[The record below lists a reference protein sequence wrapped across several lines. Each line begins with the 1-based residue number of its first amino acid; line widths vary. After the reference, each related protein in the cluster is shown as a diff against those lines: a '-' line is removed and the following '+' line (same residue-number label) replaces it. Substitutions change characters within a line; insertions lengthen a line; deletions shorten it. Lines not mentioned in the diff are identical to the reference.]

1 MFRFFSEKHWFIW
14 SWLGSF
20 IILSSLW
27 VQVEIDVKINEW
39 FGVFYDMIQKALAE
53 PNAVSIEE
61 YFASLFSF
69 ITLAGMYIAV
79 YVAISFFTAHFLFR
93 WRTAMV
99 EWYHSVYDKARKI
112 EGASQRVQE
121 DTIKFTRIMEG
132 LGTSLI
138 ESIMILI
145 QFIPILFGLSI
156 GIPIFFFGDWEYGL
170 IVGALIWTIGG
181 TVFLIVLGLILRQVG
196 VEYDLQKQEAAYRKI
211 LVIAED
217 DGSVRPKKIDE
228 LFDDVRKIHFLSY
241 IRYLYFNIGRI
252 AYLQAN
258 VLSAYVFLA
267 PAIVAGA
274 VTLGVMQQIIRAFG
288 RVEGSMQYLLKA
300 WPTII
305 ELASVYKR
313 LREFESKIKQEEL
326 IDEIEVVIT
335 PGSRLVGRKQ
345 NYFTK
350 LAYEEL
356 FLLGMWRKGA
366 RFRTRLSKQIFKVG
380 DVLLLGVRDP
390 DEEDVSAKI
399 NLLGLMPIRSR
410 EISTLPSRS
419 RFLKALV
426 FFTTSILLA
435 ALNIINVL
443 TAFLICVLGFVGIKI
458 LKSNLY
464 RHIEWPIV
472 IMLAAMIPIG
482 QALESTGITAQIAS
496 GVVSFAGD
504 LHVFW
509 ILMIILIIT
518 MLITDVINLSLIHI

>member
-1 MFRFFSEKHWFIW
+1 MFKFFNSKKWFLWAWI
-14 SWLGSF
+14 GSF
-20 IILSSLW
+20 VILSSLW
-27 VQVEIDVKINEW
+27 VQVVIDVKINEW

-145 QFIPILFGLSI
+145 QFVPILFGLSI

-181 TVFLIVLGLILRQVG
+181 TVFLIVLGLILRLVG

-217 DGSVRPKKIDE
+217 NETVRPKRIDE
-228 LFDDVRKIHFLSY
+228 LFDDVRKIHYLSY
-241 IRYLYFNIGRI
+241 LRYLYFNIGRI

-267 PAIVAGA
+267 PAIVAGV

-313 LREFESKIKQEEL
+313 LREFEDK
-326 IDEIEVVIT
+326 
-335 PGSRLVGRKQ
+335 
-345 NYFTK
+345 
-350 LAYEEL
+350 
-356 FLLGMWRKGA
+356 
-366 RFRTRLSKQIFKVG
+366 
-380 DVLLLGVRDP
+380 
-390 DEEDVSAKI
+390 
-399 NLLGLMPIRSR
+399 
-410 EISTLPSRS
+410 
-419 RFLKALV
+419 
-426 FFTTSILLA
+426 
-435 ALNIINVL
+435 
-443 TAFLICVLGFVGIKI
+443 
-458 LKSNLY
+458 LKSSEDDAT
-464 RHIEWPIV
+464 IE
-472 IMLAAMIPIG
+472 LK
-482 QALESTGITAQIAS
+482 
-496 GVVSFAGD
+496 
-504 LHVFW
+504 
-509 ILMIILIIT
+509 
-518 MLITDVINLSLIHI
+518 

>member
-1 MFRFFSEKHWFIW
+1 MFRFFTEKNWFYW
-14 SWLGSF
+14 SWIGSF

-69 ITLAGMYIAV
+69 ITLAAMYIAV
-79 YVAISFFTAHFLFR
+79 YVAISFFTAHYLFR
-93 WRTAMV
+93 WRTSMV

-145 QFIPILFGLSI
+145 QFIPILFGLSV
-156 GIPIFFFGDWEYGL
+156 GIPIFFFGEWEYGL

-181 TVFLIVLGLILRQVG
+181 TVFLIVLGLILRLVG
-196 VEYDLQKQEAAYRKI
+196 IEYDLQKQEAAYRKI

-217 DGSVRPKKIDE
+217 DGNVRPKGIDE

-241 IRYLYFNIGRI
+241 LRYLYFNIGRI

-267 PAIVAGA
+267 PAIVAGV

-313 LREFESKIKQEEL
+313 LREFE
-326 IDEIEVVIT
+326 T
-335 PGSRLVGRKQ
+335 
-345 NYFTK
+345 
-350 LAYEEL
+350 
-356 FLLGMWRKGA
+356 
-366 RFRTRLSKQIFKVG
+366 
-380 DVLLLGVRDP
+380 
-390 DEEDVSAKI
+390 KI
-399 NLLGLMPIRSR
+399 NQ
-410 EISTLPSRS
+410 ED
-419 RFLKALV
+419 LV
-426 FFTTSILLA
+426 DE
-435 ALNIINVL
+435 
-443 TAFLICVLGFVGIKI
+443 KI
-458 LKSNLY
+458 
-464 RHIEWPIV
+464 
-472 IMLAAMIPIG
+472 
-482 QALESTGITAQIAS
+482 
-496 GVVSFAGD
+496 
-504 LHVFW
+504 
-509 ILMIILIIT
+509 
-518 MLITDVINLSLIHI
+518 

>member
-1 MFRFFSEKHWFIW
+1 MFRFFTEKNWFLW
-14 SWLGSF
+14 SWIGSF

-69 ITLAGMYIAV
+69 ITLAAMYIAV
-79 YVAISFFTAHFLFR
+79 YVAISFFTAHYLFR
-93 WRTAMV
+93 WRTSMV
-99 EWYHSVYDKARKI
+99 DWYHSVYDKARKI

-145 QFIPILFGLSI
+145 QFIPILFGLSV
-156 GIPIFFFGDWEYGL
+156 GIPIFFFGEWEYGL

-181 TVFLIVLGLILRQVG
+181 TVFLIVLGLILRLVG
-196 VEYDLQKQEAAYRKI
+196 IEYDLQKQEAAYRKI

-217 DGSVRPKKIDE
+217 DGSIRPKTIDE

-241 IRYLYFNIGRI
+241 LRYLYFNIGRI

-267 PAIVAGA
+267 PAIVAGV

-313 LREFESKIKQEEL
+313 LREFENKIIQEEFV
-326 IDEIEVVIT
+326 DE
-335 PGSRLVGRKQ
+335 
-345 NYFTK
+345 
-350 LAYEEL
+350 
-356 FLLGMWRKGA
+356 
-366 RFRTRLSKQIFKVG
+366 KV
-380 DVLLLGVRDP
+380 
-390 DEEDVSAKI
+390 
-399 NLLGLMPIRSR
+399 
-410 EISTLPSRS
+410 
-419 RFLKALV
+419 
-426 FFTTSILLA
+426 
-435 ALNIINVL
+435 
-443 TAFLICVLGFVGIKI
+443 
-458 LKSNLY
+458 
-464 RHIEWPIV
+464 
-472 IMLAAMIPIG
+472 
-482 QALESTGITAQIAS
+482 
-496 GVVSFAGD
+496 
-504 LHVFW
+504 
-509 ILMIILIIT
+509 
-518 MLITDVINLSLIHI
+518 

>member
-1 MFRFFSEKHWFIW
+1 MFKFFNSKKWFLWAWI
-14 SWLGSF
+14 GSF

-27 VQVEIDVKINEW
+27 VQVVIDVKINEW

-145 QFIPILFGLSI
+145 QFIPILFGLSF
-156 GIPIFFFGDWEYGL
+156 GIPIFFFGEWEYGL

-181 TVFLIVLGLILRQVG
+181 TVFLIVLGLILRLVG

-217 DGSVRPKKIDE
+217 DETVRPKTIDE

-241 IRYLYFNIGRI
+241 LRYLYFNIGRI

-267 PAIVAGA
+267 PAIVAGV

-313 LREFESKIKQEEL
+313 LREFE
-326 IDEIEVVIT
+326 D
-335 PGSRLVGRKQ
+335 
-345 NYFTK
+345 K
-350 LAYEEL
+350 L
-356 FLLGMWRKGA
+356 K
-366 RFRTRLSKQIFKVG
+366 SSQ
-380 DVLLLGVRDP
+380 
-390 DEEDVSAKI
+390 EDV
-399 NLLGLMPIRSR
+399 
-410 EISTLPSRS
+410 T
-419 RFLKALV
+419 
-426 FFTTSILLA
+426 
-435 ALNIINVL
+435 
-443 TAFLICVLGFVGIKI
+443 
-458 LKSNLY
+458 
-464 RHIEWPIV
+464 IE
-472 IMLAAMIPIG
+472 
-482 QALESTGITAQIAS
+482 SK
-496 GVVSFAGD
+496 
-504 LHVFW
+504 
-509 ILMIILIIT
+509 
-518 MLITDVINLSLIHI
+518 

>member
-1 MFRFFSEKHWFIW
+1 MFKFFTNKKWFLW
-14 SWLGSF
+14 AWVGSF
-20 IILSSLW
+20 VILSSLW

-53 PNAVSIEE
+53 PNAVTIEE

-93 WRTAMV
+93 WRTSMV

-138 ESIMILI
+138 ESVMILI
-145 QFIPILFGLSI
+145 QFVPILFGLSV

-181 TVFLIVLGLILRQVG
+181 TVFLIVLGLILRLVG

-217 DGSVRPKKIDE
+217 NETIRPKRIDE

-241 IRYLYFNIGRI
+241 LRYLYFNIGRI

-267 PAIVAGA
+267 PAIVAGV

-313 LREFESKIKQEEL
+313 LREFEDKLKSP
-326 IDEIEVVIT
+326 DEIETI
-335 PGSRLVGRKQ
+335 
-345 NYFTK
+345 
-350 LAYEEL
+350 E
-356 FLLGMWRKGA
+356 
-366 RFRTRLSKQIFKVG
+366 SK
-380 DVLLLGVRDP
+380 
-390 DEEDVSAKI
+390 
-399 NLLGLMPIRSR
+399 
-410 EISTLPSRS
+410 
-419 RFLKALV
+419 
-426 FFTTSILLA
+426 
-435 ALNIINVL
+435 
-443 TAFLICVLGFVGIKI
+443 
-458 LKSNLY
+458 
-464 RHIEWPIV
+464 
-472 IMLAAMIPIG
+472 
-482 QALESTGITAQIAS
+482 
-496 GVVSFAGD
+496 
-504 LHVFW
+504 
-509 ILMIILIIT
+509 
-518 MLITDVINLSLIHI
+518 

>member
-1 MFRFFSEKHWFIW
+1 MFRFFNSKKWFLWAWI
-14 SWLGSF
+14 GSF

-27 VQVEIDVKINEW
+27 VQVLIDVKINEW

-53 PNAVSIEE
+53 PNVVSIEE

-93 WRTAMV
+93 WRTSMV

-145 QFIPILFGLSI
+145 QFTPILFGLSI
-156 GIPIFFFGDWEYGL
+156 GIPIFFFGEWEYGL

-181 TVFLIVLGLILRQVG
+181 TVFLIVLGLILRLVG

-217 DGSVRPKKIDE
+217 DETVRPKRIDE

-241 IRYLYFNIGRI
+241 LRYLYFNIGRI

-258 VLSAYVFLA
+258 VLSAYVFLT
-267 PAIVAGA
+267 PAIVAGV

-313 LREFESKIKQEEL
+313 LREFE
-326 IDEIEVVIT
+326 D
-335 PGSRLVGRKQ
+335 
-345 NYFTK
+345 K
-350 LAYEEL
+350 L
-356 FLLGMWRKGA
+356 K
-366 RFRTRLSKQIFKVG
+366 SSQ
-380 DVLLLGVRDP
+380 
-390 DEEDVSAKI
+390 EDV
-399 NLLGLMPIRSR
+399 
-410 EISTLPSRS
+410 T
-419 RFLKALV
+419 
-426 FFTTSILLA
+426 
-435 ALNIINVL
+435 
-443 TAFLICVLGFVGIKI
+443 
-458 LKSNLY
+458 
-464 RHIEWPIV
+464 IE
-472 IMLAAMIPIG
+472 
-482 QALESTGITAQIAS
+482 SK
-496 GVVSFAGD
+496 
-504 LHVFW
+504 
-509 ILMIILIIT
+509 
-518 MLITDVINLSLIHI
+518 

>member
-1 MFRFFSEKHWFIW
+1 MFRFFNSKKWFLWAWI
-14 SWLGSF
+14 GSF
-20 IILSSLW
+20 VILSSLW
-27 VQVEIDVKINEW
+27 VQVVIDVKINEW

-53 PNAVSIEE
+53 PNVVSIEE
-61 YFASLFSF
+61 YFATLFSF

-93 WRTAMV
+93 WRTSMV

-145 QFIPILFGLSI
+145 QFVPILFGLSI
-156 GIPIFFFGDWEYGL
+156 GIPIFFFGEWEYGL

-181 TVFLIVLGLILRQVG
+181 TVFLIVLGLILRLVG
-196 VEYDLQKQEAAYRKI
+196 VEYDLQKQEAAYRKV

-217 DGSVRPKKIDE
+217 NETVRPKRIDE

-241 IRYLYFNIGRI
+241 LRYLYFNIGRI

-267 PAIVAGA
+267 PAIVAGV

-313 LREFESKIKQEEL
+313 LREFETKINQEDL
-326 IDEIEVVIT
+326 ID
-335 PGSRLVGRKQ
+335 K
-345 NYFTK
+345 
-350 LAYEEL
+350 
-356 FLLGMWRKGA
+356 
-366 RFRTRLSKQIFKVG
+366 
-380 DVLLLGVRDP
+380 
-390 DEEDVSAKI
+390 
-399 NLLGLMPIRSR
+399 
-410 EISTLPSRS
+410 
-419 RFLKALV
+419 KA
-426 FFTTSILLA
+426 
-435 ALNIINVL
+435 
-443 TAFLICVLGFVGIKI
+443 
-458 LKSNLY
+458 
-464 RHIEWPIV
+464 
-472 IMLAAMIPIG
+472 
-482 QALESTGITAQIAS
+482 
-496 GVVSFAGD
+496 
-504 LHVFW
+504 
-509 ILMIILIIT
+509 
-518 MLITDVINLSLIHI
+518 

>member
-1 MFRFFSEKHWFIW
+1 MFKFFTDKKWFLWAWI
-14 SWLGSF
+14 GSF

-27 VQVEIDVKINEW
+27 VQVLIDVKINEW

-53 PNAVSIEE
+53 PNVVSIEE

-145 QFIPILFGLSI
+145 QFTPILFGLSI
-156 GIPIFFFGDWEYGL
+156 GIPIFFFGEWEYGL
-170 IVGALIWTIGG
+170 IVGALIWTVGG
-181 TVFLIVLGLILRQVG
+181 TVFLIVLGLILRLVG

-217 DGSVRPKKIDE
+217 NETIRPKRIDE

-241 IRYLYFNIGRI
+241 LRYLYFNIGRI

-267 PAIVAGA
+267 PAIVAGL

-313 LREFESKIKQEEL
+313 LKEFESKINEEKL
-326 IDEIEVVIT
+326 IDE
-335 PGSRLVGRKQ
+335 
-345 NYFTK
+345 
-350 LAYEEL
+350 
-356 FLLGMWRKGA
+356 
-366 RFRTRLSKQIFKVG
+366 
-380 DVLLLGVRDP
+380 
-390 DEEDVSAKI
+390 
-399 NLLGLMPIRSR
+399 
-410 EISTLPSRS
+410 
-419 RFLKALV
+419 
-426 FFTTSILLA
+426 
-435 ALNIINVL
+435 
-443 TAFLICVLGFVGIKI
+443 
-458 LKSNLY
+458 KS
-464 RHIEWPIV
+464 
-472 IMLAAMIPIG
+472 
-482 QALESTGITAQIAS
+482 
-496 GVVSFAGD
+496 
-504 LHVFW
+504 
-509 ILMIILIIT
+509 
-518 MLITDVINLSLIHI
+518 